1 MSTEPFSGPTLEL
14 PAQLK
19 RGLSA
24 GHPWVYRDH
33 VPKGFQAPSGTWVR
47 VRAGGYSAFALWD
60 ETSKIALRM
69 FSERALPDA
78 DWIRERVRLA
88 LALRRSLLDEQ
99 TSAYRLLYG
108 EGDGIP
114 GLTVDVYG
122 SFAVIVTYADSLE
135 AVVPWV
141 VRALVELLKL
151 HGVVRRARV
160 RDGEPPRLEVLHG
173 RLPPRDLIVAEH
185 GLRMQV
191 DLFLG
196 QKTGLF
202 LDHRENRRFMGGLC
216 AGKRVLNLFSYTGA
230 FSLYAARAGAAS
242 VTSVDLSQP
251 AARAARA
258 NFELNGLDPEQHEF
272 LAEDVFEF
280 LERTRQASVTYD
292 VVICDPPSFA
302 NSREQQKNALR
313 AYVSVNSAGL
323 RVLESGGIYAAASCT
338 AQVGLDAF
346 RGVLAEAAVNA
357 KRRLQIFHDAAHAA
371 DHPIFAGH
379 PEGRYLKFMV
389 ARALPIA

>member
-1 MSTEPFSGPTLEL
+1 VSTPFSGPTLEL

-19 RGLSA
+19 RGLQA

-33 VPKGFQAPSGTWVR
+33 VPRGFQAASGTWVR
-47 VRAGGYSAFALWD
+47 VRAGSYVAFALWD
-60 ETSKIALRM
+60 DTSRIALRM
-69 FSERALPDA
+69 FSELRVPDA
-78 DWIRERVRLA
+78 DWVRERVSQA
-88 LALRRSLLDEQ
+88 LSLRRALLDDQ

-114 GLTVDVYG
+114 GLTVDIYG
-122 SFAVIVTYADSLE
+122 SFAVIVSYADSLE
-135 AVVPWV
+135 TLVPWL

-151 HGVVRRARV
+151 HGIVRRARV
-160 RDGEPPRLEVLHG
+160 RDGEAPRLEVLHG
-173 RLPPRDLIVAEH
+173 RLPPRELIIAEH

-191 DLFLG
+191 DLFFG

-202 LDHRENRRFMGGLC
+202 LDHRENRRFIAELC
-216 AGKRVLNLFSYTGA
+216 RGKRVLNLFSYTGA
-230 FSLYAARAGAAS
+230 FSLYAARAGATR

-258 NFELNGLDPEQHEF
+258 NFQLNGLDPEQHDF
-272 LAEDVFEF
+272 FSEDVFEF
-280 LERTRQASVTYD
+280 LERSRQEGASYD
-292 VVICDPPSFA
+292 LVICDPPSFA
-302 NSREQQKNALR
+302 NSREQLKNALR

-323 RVLESGGIYAAASCT
+323 RVLEVGGTYAAASCT
-338 AQVGLDAF
+338 AQLSVEAF

-357 KRRLQIFHDAAHAA
+357 RRRLQIFHDAAQSS
-371 DHPIFAGH
+371 DHPVFAGH

-389 ARALPIA
+389 ARALAIA

>member
-1 MSTEPFSGPTLEL
+1 VNAPFSGPTLEL

-19 RGLSA
+19 RGLQA

-33 VPKGFQAPSGTWVR
+33 VPRGFQAASGTWVK
-47 VRAGGYSAFALWD
+47 VRAGGYTAFALWD

-69 FSERALPDA
+69 FSERAVPDA
-78 DWIRERVRLA
+78 DWVRARVAAA
-88 LALRRSLLDEQ
+88 LALRRALLDEQ

-122 SFAVIVTYADSLE
+122 PFAVIVTYAGSLE
-135 AVVPWV
+135 TLVPWV
-141 VRALVELLKL
+141 VRALAELLKL
-151 HGVVRRARV
+151 HGIVRRARV
-160 RDGEPPRLEVLHG
+160 RDGDPPRLELLQG
-173 RLPPRDLIVAEH
+173 RLPPRDLIIAEH
-185 GLRMQV
+185 GLRMHV
-191 DLFLG
+191 DLFVG

-202 LDHRENRRFMGGLC
+202 LDHRSNRRFLAELC

-230 FSLYAARAGAAS
+230 FSLYAARGGATS
-242 VTSVDLSQP
+242 VTSVDISEP

-272 LAEDVFEF
+272 VAEDVFEF
-280 LERTRQASVTYD
+280 LERARRGGVSYD

-313 AYVSVNSAGL
+313 AYVSVNSSGL
-323 RVLESGGIYAAASCT
+323 RVLEPSGIYAAASCT
-338 AQVGLDAF
+338 AQVSSEAF

-357 KRRLQIFHDAAHAA
+357 KRRLQLFHDAGHAA

-379 PEGRYLKFMV
+379 PEGRYLKFLV

>member
-1 MSTEPFSGPTLEL
+1 MNAHPFSGPTLEL

-19 RGLSA
+19 RGLQA

-33 VPKGFQAPSGTWVR
+33 IPRGFQAPSGTWVK

-69 FSERALPDA
+69 FSERGVPDA
-78 DWIRERVRLA
+78 DWVRARVAAA
-88 LALRRSLLDEQ
+88 LELRRSLLDNN

-122 SFAVIVTYADSLE
+122 SFAAIVTYADSLE
-135 AVVPWV
+135 TLVPWV
-141 VRALVELLKL
+141 VRALVELLKP
-151 HGVVRRARV
+151 HGIVRRARV
-160 RDGEPPRLEVLHG
+160 PDGEPPRLEVLHG
-173 RLPPRDLIVAEH
+173 RLPPRDLIIAEH

-202 LDHRENRRFMGGLC
+202 LDHRENRRFLGDLC

-230 FSLYAARAGAAS
+230 FSLYAARAGASS

-272 LAEDVFEF
+272 LSEDVFEF
-280 LERTRQASVTYD
+280 LERTRRAGTTYD

-323 RVLESGGIYAAASCT
+323 RVLSPNGIYAAASCT
-338 AQVGLDAF
+338 AQVSPDSF
-346 RGVLAEAAVNA
+346 RSVLAEAAVNA
-357 KRRLQIFHDAAHAA
+357 KRRLQIFHDAAHAG
-371 DHPIFAGH
+371 DHPIFVGH
-379 PEGRYLKFMV
+379 PEGRYLKFIV

>member
-1 MSTEPFSGPTLEL
+1 VSAAFSGPTLEL

-19 RGLSA
+19 RGLQA

-33 VPKGFQAPSGTWVR
+33 VPRGFQAASGTWVK

-60 ETSKIALRM
+60 ESSKIALRL
-69 FSERALPDA
+69 FSERAVPDA
-78 DWIRERVRLA
+78 SWVRERVAAA
-88 LALRRSLLDEQ
+88 LALRRALLDDQ

-122 SFAVIVTYADSLE
+122 AFAVIVTYADSLE
-135 AVVPWV
+135 TLVPWV
-141 VRALVELLKL
+141 VRALAELLKL

-173 RLPPRDLIVAEH
+173 RLPPRDLIIAEH
-185 GLRMQV
+185 GLRMHV

-202 LDHRENRRFMGGLC
+202 LDHRANRRFMGELC

-230 FSLYAARAGAAS
+230 FSLYAARAGATS
-242 VTSVDLSQP
+242 VTSVDMSQP

-258 NFELNGLDPEQHEF
+258 NFELNGMDPEPHEF
-272 LAEDVFEF
+272 VAEDVFEF
-280 LERTRQASVTYD
+280 LERTQQAGVSYD

-323 RVLESGGIYAAASCT
+323 RVLEPSGIYAAASCT
-338 AQVGLDAF
+338 AQVSSEAF

-357 KRRLQIFHDAAHAA
+357 KRRLQVFHDAGHAV
-371 DHPIFAGH
+371 DHPIFMGH
-379 PEGRYLKFMV
+379 PEGRYLKFV
-389 ARALPIA
+389 VSRALAIV

>member
-1 MSTEPFSGPTLEL
+1 MNAPFSGPTLEL

-19 RGLSA
+19 RGLQA

-33 VPKGFQAPSGTWVR
+33 VPRGFQAASGTWVK

-60 ETSKIALRM
+60 ESSRIALRL
-69 FSERALPDA
+69 FSEVRVPDEA
-78 DWIRERVRLA
+78 WVHERVAQA
-88 LALRRSLLDEQ
+88 LALRKSVLDEQ

-108 EGDGIP
+108 EGDGVP

-135 AVVPWV
+135 TVVPWV
-141 VRALVELLKL
+141 VRALAELLKP
-151 HGVVRRARV
+151 HGIVRRARV

-173 RLPPRDLIVAEH
+173 RLPPRDLIIGEH
-185 GLRMQV
+185 GVRMHV

-202 LDHRENRRFMGGLC
+202 LDHRENRRFLSTLC
-216 AGKRVLNLFSYTGA
+216 EKKRVLNLFSYTGA
-230 FSLYAARAGAAS
+230 FSLYAARAGATS
-242 VTSVDLSQP
+242 VTSVDMSQP

-258 NFELNGLDPEQHEF
+258 NFELNGLDPDAHEF
-272 LAEDVFEF
+272 LSEDVFEF
-280 LERTRQASVTYD
+280 LERTRQAGTSYD

-302 NSREQQKNALR
+302 NSREQLKNALR

-323 RVLESGGIYAAASCT
+323 RVLTPSGIYAAASCT
-338 AQVGLDAF
+338 A
-346 RGVLAEAAVNA
+346 
-357 KRRLQIFHDAAHAA
+357 
-371 DHPIFAGH
+371 
-379 PEGRYLKFMV
+379 
-389 ARALPIA
+389 

>member
-1 MSTEPFSGPTLEL
+1 MNAAFAGPTLEL
-14 PAQLK
+14 PGQLK
-19 RGLSA
+19 RGLQA

-33 VPKGFQAPSGTWVR
+33 VPRGFKAASGTWVK

-60 ETSKIALRM
+60 ETSSIALRL
-69 FSERALPDA
+69 FSERGVPDA
-78 DWIRERVRLA
+78 NWVRERVA
-88 LALRRSLLDEQ
+88 AAIALRRTLLDEQ

-122 SFAVIVTYADSLE
+122 AFAVIVSYADSLE
-135 AVVPWV
+135 TLVPWV

-160 RDGEPPRLEVLHG
+160 RDGEPPRLEALHG
-173 RLPPRDLIVAEH
+173 RLPPRDLIIVEH

-191 DLFLG
+191 DLFHG

-202 LDHRENRRFMGGLC
+202 LDHRDNRRFLGELC

-230 FSLYAARAGAAS
+230 FSLYAARAGATS
-242 VTSVDLSQP
+242 VTSVDLSEP

-258 NFELNGLDPEQHEF
+258 NFQLNGLDPEQHEF

-280 LERTRQASVTYD
+280 LERTRKEGRTFD

-302 NSREQQKNALR
+302 NSREQLKNALR

-323 RVLESGGIYAAASCT
+323 RVLSANGIYAAASCT
-338 AQVGLDAF
+338 AQVSPDAF

-357 KRRLQIFHDAAHAA
+357 KRRLQIFRDAGHAV
-371 DHPIFAGH
+371 DHPIFMGH
-379 PEGRYLKFMV
+379 PEGRYLKFMA
-389 ARALPIA
+389 ARALSIA

>member
-1 MSTEPFSGPTLEL
+1 VSAPTTCPTLEL

-19 RGLSA
+19 RGLQA

-33 VPKGFQAPSGTWVR
+33 VPRGFQAASGTWVR

-60 ETSKIALRM
+60 ETSKIALRL
-69 FSERALPDA
+69 FSERAVPDA
-78 DWIRERVRLA
+78 DWVRDRVAAA
-88 LALRRSLLDEQ
+88 LALRRALLDEH

-122 SFAVIVTYADSLE
+122 AFAVIVTYADSLD
-135 AVVPWV
+135 ALVPWV

-160 RDGEPPRLEVLHG
+160 RDGEPTRLEVLHG
-173 RLPPRDLIVAEH
+173 RLPPRDLIVVEH

-191 DLFLG
+191 DLFSG

-202 LDHRENRRFMGGLC
+202 LDHRANRRFLGELC

-230 FSLYAARAGAAS
+230 FSLYAARAGATS

-251 AARAARA
+251 AARAARS
-258 NFELNGLDPEQHEF
+258 NFELNGLDPDQHEF

-280 LERTRQASVTYD
+280 LERTRQAGTHYD

-302 NSREQQKNALR
+302 NSRDQQKNALR
-313 AYVSVNSAGL
+313 AYVSVNSSGL
-323 RVLESGGIYAAASCT
+323 RVLAAGGIYAAASCT
-338 AQVGLDAF
+338 AQVSADAF

-357 KRRLQIFHDAAHAA
+357 KRRLQIFHDAGHAV
-371 DHPIFAGH
+371 DHPIFSGH
-379 PEGRYLKFMV
+379 PEGRYLKFIA

>member
-1 MSTEPFSGPTLEL
+1 VNAPFSGPTLEL

-19 RGLSA
+19 RGLQA

-33 VPKGFQAPSGTWVR
+33 VPRGFQAASGTWVK

-60 ETSKIALRM
+60 ETSKIALRL
-69 FSERALPDA
+69 FSERGVPDA
-78 DWIRERVRLA
+78 DWVKERVAVA
-88 LALRRSLLDEQ
+88 LALRRALLDEH

-135 AVVPWV
+135 TLVPWV
-141 VRALVELLKL
+141 VRALAELLKL

-173 RLPPRDLIVAEH
+173 RLPPRDLIIAEH

-202 LDHRENRRFMGGLC
+202 LDHRANRRFLAELC

-230 FSLYAARAGAAS
+230 FSLHAARAGAAS

-251 AARAARA
+251 AARAART

-280 LERTRQASVTYD
+280 LERTRQAGTSYD

-302 NSREQQKNALR
+302 NSREQQRNALR
-313 AYVSVNSAGL
+313 AYVSVNSSGL
-323 RVLESGGIYAAASCT
+323 RVLETNGIYAAASCT
-338 AQVGLDAF
+338 AQVSGDAF

-357 KRRLQIFHDAAHAA
+357 KRRLQIFHDAGHAA

-379 PEGRYLKFMV
+379 PEGRYLKFLV

>member
-1 MSTEPFSGPTLEL
+1 VNSAFSGPTLEL

-19 RGLSA
+19 RGLQA

-33 VPKGFQAPSGTWVR
+33 VPRDFRAPSGTWVR
-47 VRAGGYSAFALWD
+47 VRAGGYTAFALWD
-60 ETSKIALRM
+60 ESSRIALRL
-69 FSERALPDA
+69 FSGERAPDA
-78 DWIRERVRLA
+78 SWIRERLAAA
-88 LALRRSLLDEQ
+88 LALRRALLDAE

-122 SFAVIVTYADSLE
+122 PFAVLVTYADSLD

-141 VRALVELLKL
+141 VSALVELLKL

-173 RLPPRDLIVAEH
+173 RSPPRDLIIAEH
-185 GLRMQV
+185 GLRMYV
-191 DLFLG
+191 DLFVG

-202 LDHRENRRFMGGLC
+202 LDHRENRRFLGKLC
-216 AGKRVLNLFSYTGA
+216 ENKRVLNLFSYTGA
-230 FSLYAARAGAAS
+230 FSLYAARAGAS
-242 VTSVDLSQP
+242 RVTSVDISEP

-258 NFELNGLDPEQHEF
+258 NFELNGLDPEPHEF
-272 LAEDVFEF
+272 LAEDVFEY
-280 LERTRQASVTYD
+280 LERARRAGTTFD

-302 NSREQQKNALR
+302 NSREQLKNALR
-313 AYVSVNSAGL
+313 AYVRVNSAGL
-323 RVLESGGIYAAASCT
+323 RVLEPSGMYAAASCT
-338 AQVGLDAF
+338 SQVSVEAF

-357 KRRLQIFHDAAHAA
+357 KRRLQIFHDAGHAP
-371 DHPIFAGH
+371 DHPVFAGH
-379 PEGRYLKFMV
+379 PEGRYLKFIA

>member
-1 MSTEPFSGPTLEL
+1 VNAAFAGPTLEL
-14 PAQLK
+14 PGQLK
-19 RGLSA
+19 RGLQA

-33 VPKGFQAPSGTWVR
+33 VPRGFKAASGTWVK

-60 ETSKIALRM
+60 ETSSIALRL
-69 FSERALPDA
+69 FSERGVPDA
-78 DWIRERVRLA
+78 NWVRERVA
-88 LALRRSLLDEQ
+88 AAIALRRTLLDEQ

-122 SFAVIVTYADSLE
+122 AFAVIVSYADSLE
-135 AVVPWV
+135 TLVPWV

-160 RDGEPPRLEVLHG
+160 RDGEPPRLEALHG
-173 RLPPRDLIVAEH
+173 RLPPRDLIIVEH

-191 DLFLG
+191 DLFHG

-202 LDHRENRRFMGGLC
+202 LDHRDNRRFLGELC

-230 FSLYAARAGAAS
+230 FSLYAARAGATS
-242 VTSVDLSQP
+242 VTSVDLSEP

-258 NFELNGLDPEQHEF
+258 NFQLNGLDPEQHEF

-280 LERTRQASVTYD
+280 LERTRKEGRTFD

-302 NSREQQKNALR
+302 NSREQLKNALR

-323 RVLESGGIYAAASCT
+323 RVLSANGIYAAASCT
-338 AQVGLDAF
+338 AQVSPDAF

-357 KRRLQIFHDAAHAA
+357 KRRLQIFRDAGHAV
-371 DHPIFAGH
+371 DHPIFMGH
-379 PEGRYLKFMV
+379 PEGRYLKFMA
-389 ARALPIA
+389 ARALSIA

>member
-1 MSTEPFSGPTLEL
+1 VNAVFSGPTLDLPKEL
-14 PAQLK
+14 R

-33 VPKGFQAPSGTWVR
+33 VPRGFQAPSGTWVK

-60 ETSKIALRM
+60 ETSKIALRL
-69 FSERALPDA
+69 FSERGVPDA
-78 DWIRERVRLA
+78 DWVKERLRSALELRRLLQDDHTSGYRLA
-88 LALRRSLLDEQ
+88 
-99 TSAYRLLYG
+99 YG
-108 EGDGIP
+108 EGDGLP

-122 SFAVIVTYADSLE
+122 AFAVIVTYADSLE
-135 AVVPWV
+135 AIVPWV
-141 VRALVELLKL
+141 VRALAELLKL
-151 HGVVRRARV
+151 HGIVRRARV

-173 RLPPRDLIVAEH
+173 RLPPRDLIISEH
-185 GLRMQV
+185 GLRMHV

-202 LDHRENRRFMGGLC
+202 LDHRENRRYIAGLC

-230 FSLYAARAGAAS
+230 FSLYAARAGATS
-242 VTSVDLSQP
+242 VTSVDLSEP

-272 LAEDVFEF
+272 VSADVFEY
-280 LERTRQASVTYD
+280 LERTRRVGTRYD

-313 AYVSVNSAGL
+313 AYVSVNSSGL
-323 RVLESGGIYAAASCT
+323 RVLEPSGIYAAASCT
-338 AQVGLDAF
+338 AQVSPDAF
-346 RGVLAEAAVNA
+346 RSVLAEAAVNA
-357 KRRLQIFHDAAHAA
+357 KRRLQIFHDAGHAS
-371 DHPIFAGH
+371 DHPIFMGH
-379 PEGRYLKFMV
+379 PEGRYLKFLV
-389 ARALPIA
+389 ARALPVV

>member
-1 MSTEPFSGPTLEL
+1 MNATFSGPTLEL

-19 RGLSA
+19 RGLQA
-24 GHPWVYRDH
+24 GHPWIYRDH
-33 VPKGFQAPSGTWVR
+33 VPRGFGAASGTWVK
-47 VRAGGYSAFALWD
+47 VRAGGYAGFALWD
-60 ETSKIALRM
+60 ETSKIALRL
-69 FSERALPDA
+69 FSERGVPDA
-78 DWIRERVRLA
+78 DWVRERVAAA
-88 LALRRSLLDEQ
+88 LALRRSLLDDQ

-122 SFAVIVTYADSLE
+122 AFAVIITYADSLE
-135 AVVPWV
+135 TLVPWV
-141 VRALVELLKL
+141 VRALTELLKL

-173 RLPPRDLIVAEH
+173 RLPPRDLIIAEH

-202 LDHRENRRFMGGLC
+202 LDHRANRRFLGELC

-230 FSLYAARAGAAS
+230 FSLYAARAGATS
-242 VTSVDLSQP
+242 VTSVDISQP

-258 NFELNGLDPEQHEF
+258 NFALNGLDPEQHEF

-280 LERTRQASVTYD
+280 LERTRQAGTSYD

-313 AYVSVNSAGL
+313 AYVSVNSSGL
-323 RVLESGGIYAAASCT
+323 RVLEPNGIYAAASCT
-338 AQVGLDAF
+338 AQVSSEAF

-357 KRRLQIFHDAAHAA
+357 KRRLQVFHDAGHAP
-371 DHPIFAGH
+371 DHPIFVGH
-379 PEGRYLKFMV
+379 PEGRYLKFVV

>member
-1 MSTEPFSGPTLEL
+1 VTAPFTGPTLEL
-14 PAQLK
+14 PGQLK
-19 RGLSA
+19 RGLQA

-33 VPKGFQAPSGTWVR
+33 VPRGFQAPSGTWVK
-47 VRAGGYSAFALWD
+47 VRSGGFSGFALWD
-60 ETSKIALRM
+60 ESSKIALRM
-69 FSERALPDA
+69 FSERVVPDA
-78 DWIRERVRLA
+78 DWTRERVAAA
-88 LALRRSLLDEQ
+88 LELRRALLDEQ

-122 SFAVIVTYADSLE
+122 PFAVIVTYADSLD
-135 AVVPWV
+135 ALVPWV

-160 RDGEPPRLEVLHG
+160 RDGEPPKLEALHG
-173 RLPPRDLIVAEH
+173 RFPPRDLIIAAH
-185 GLRMQV
+185 GLRMHV
-191 DLFLG
+191 DLFSG

-202 LDHRENRRFMGGLC
+202 LDHRENRRFLGALC

-230 FSLYAARAGAAS
+230 FSLYAARAGASS

-251 AARAARA
+251 AARAARS
-258 NFELNGLDPEQHEF
+258 NFELNGIDPEPHEF

-280 LERTRQASVTYD
+280 LERMRKDGTTYD

-302 NSREQQKNALR
+302 NSRDQQKNALR
-313 AYVSVNSAGL
+313 AYVSVNSSGL
-323 RVLESGGIYAAASCT
+323 RVLAPGGIYAAASCT
-338 AQVGLDAF
+338 AQVSSDAF

-357 KRRLQIFHDAAHAA
+357 KRRLQIFHDAGHAP

-379 PEGRYLKFMV
+379 PEGRYLKFMA

>member
-1 MSTEPFSGPTLEL
+1 VTAPNACPTLEL

-19 RGLSA
+19 RGLQA

-33 VPKGFQAPSGTWVR
+33 VPRGFQAASGTWVK
-47 VRAGGYSAFALWD
+47 VRSGGFSAFALWD
-60 ETSKIALRM
+60 ESSKIALRL
-69 FSERALPDA
+69 FSERVVPDA
-78 DWIRERVRLA
+78 DWVRERVAAA
-88 LALRRSLLDEQ
+88 LELRRALQDPQ

-122 SFAVIVTYADSLE
+122 PFAVIVTYADSLDTL
-135 AVVPWV
+135 VPWV

-160 RDGEPPRLEVLHG
+160 RDGEPPKLEVLHG
-173 RLPPRDLIVAEH
+173 RLPPRDLIVAEY
-185 GLRMQV
+185 GLRMHV
-191 DLFLG
+191 DLFSG

-202 LDHRENRRFMGGLC
+202 LDHRENRRFLGALC

-230 FSLYAARAGAAS
+230 FSLYAARAGARS

-251 AARAARA
+251 AARAARS

-280 LERTRQASVTYD
+280 LERTRQAGTTYD

-302 NSREQQKNALR
+302 NSRDQQKNALR
-313 AYVSVNSAGL
+313 AYVSVNSSGL
-323 RVLESGGIYAAASCT
+323 RVLAPGGIYAAASCT
-338 AQVGLDAF
+338 AQVSNDAF

-357 KRRLQIFHDAAHAA
+357 KRRLQIFHDAGHAP

-379 PEGRYLKFMV
+379 PEGRYLKFV
-389 ARALPIA
+389 AARGLPIA

>member
-1 MSTEPFSGPTLEL
+1 MRSG
-14 PAQLK
+14 
-19 RGLSA
+19 S
-24 GHPWVYRDH
+24 
-33 VPKGFQAPSGTWVR
+33 
-47 VRAGGYSAFALWD
+47 YSAFALWD
-60 ETSKIALRM
+60 DSSKIALRL
-69 FSERALPDA
+69 FSESVAPDA
-78 DWIRERVRLA
+78 DWVQQRVANA
-88 LALRRSLLDEQ
+88 LELRRSLLDSQ

-114 GLTVDVYG
+114 GLTVDIYG
-122 SFAVIVTYADSLE
+122 AFAVIVTYADSLE
-135 AVVPWV
+135 VVVPWV
-141 VRALVELLKL
+141 VRALSELLKL

-160 RDGEPPRLEVLHG
+160 RDGEAPRLEVLHG
-173 RLPPRDLIVAEH
+173 RLPPRELIISEH

-202 LDHRENRRFMGGLC
+202 LDHRENRRFLGNLC
-216 AGKRVLNLFSYTGA
+216 ANKRVLNLFSYTGA
-230 FSLYAARAGAAS
+230 FSLYAARAGAKS

-258 NFELNGLDPEQHEF
+258 NFELNGIDADQHEF

-280 LERTRQASVTYD
+280 LERTRQKGVKYD

-302 NSREQQKNALR
+302 NSRDQQKNALR
-313 AYVSVNSAGL
+313 AYVSVNSSGL
-323 RVLESGGIYAAASCT
+323 RVLEPLGFYAAASCT
-338 AQVGLDAF
+338 AQVSPDSF

-357 KRRLQIFHDAAHAA
+357 KRRLQIVHDAGHAP

-379 PEGRYLKFMV
+379 PEGRYLKFIV

>member
-1 MSTEPFSGPTLEL
+1 MSPDFSGPTLEL

-19 RGLSA
+19 RGLQA

-33 VPKGFQAPSGTWVR
+33 VPRGFQAPSGTWVK
-47 VRAGGYSAFALWD
+47 VRAGGYTAFALWD
-60 ETSKIALRM
+60 ETSKIALRL
-69 FSERALPDA
+69 FSERGVPDA
-78 DWIRERVRLA
+78 AWVSDRVNAA
-88 LALRRSLLDEQ
+88 LALRQRLLDRE

-122 SFAVIVTYADSLE
+122 AFAVIVTYADSLE
-135 AVVPWV
+135 SVVPWV
-141 VRALVELLKL
+141 VRALHEQLKL

-173 RLPPRDLIVAEH
+173 RLPPRDLIISEH
-185 GLRMQV
+185 GLRMHV

-202 LDHRENRRFMGGLC
+202 LDHRDNRHFLGQLC
-216 AGKRVLNLFSYTGA
+216 GGKRVLNLFSYTGA
-230 FSLYAARAGAAS
+230 FSLYAARAGATL

-258 NFELNGLDPEQHEF
+258 NFELNGFDPDQHEF
-272 LAEDVFEF
+272 LSEDVFEF
-280 LERTRQASVTYD
+280 LERTRQAKLSYD

-313 AYVSVNSAGL
+313 AYASVNSSGL
-323 RVLESGGIYAAASCT
+323 RVLEVGGIYAAASCT
-338 AQVGLDAF
+338 AQVSSEAF

-357 KRRLQIFHDAAHAA
+357 KRRLQIIHDAGHAA
-371 DHPIFAGH
+371 DHPIQAGH
-379 PEGRYLKFMV
+379 PEGRYLKFVV
-389 ARALPIA
+389 ARALSIP

>member
-1 MSTEPFSGPTLEL
+1 VSEPFTGPTLEL
-14 PAQLK
+14 PSPLK
-19 RGLSA
+19 RALQA

-33 VPKGFQAPSGTWVR
+33 VPRAFQAASGTWVK

-60 ETSKIALRM
+60 ETSKIALRL
-69 FSERALPDA
+69 FSERVVPDA
-78 DWIRERVRLA
+78 DWVRERVAAA
-88 LALRRSLLDEQ
+88 LALRRALLDEQ

-135 AVVPWV
+135 TLVPWV
-141 VRALVELLKL
+141 VKALVELLKL

-160 RDGEPPRLEVLHG
+160 RDGEPPRLEALHG
-173 RLPPRDLIVAEH
+173 RLPPRDLIIVEH

-191 DLFLG
+191 DLFAG

-202 LDHRENRRFMGGLC
+202 LDHRANRQFLSKLC

-230 FSLYAARAGAAS
+230 FSLYAARAGATS
-242 VTSVDLSQP
+242 VTSVDLSEP
-251 AARAARA
+251 AARAARS
-258 NFELNGLDPEQHEF
+258 NFQLNGLDPEQHEF
-272 LAEDVFEF
+272 VAEDVFEF
-280 LERTRQASVTYD
+280 LERTRQARISYD

-313 AYVSVNSAGL
+313 AYVSVNSSGL
-323 RVLESGGIYAAASCT
+323 RVLEPNGIYAAASCT
-338 AQVGLDAF
+338 AQVSVDAF
-346 RGVLAEAAVNA
+346 RAVVAEAAVNA
-357 KRRLQIFHDAAHAA
+357 KRRLQIFHDAGHAV

-379 PEGRYLKFMV
+379 PEGRYLKFLV

>member
-1 MSTEPFSGPTLEL
+1 VSAPPTPQTLEL

-19 RGLSA
+19 RGLQA

-33 VPKGFQAPSGTWVR
+33 VPRGFQAPSGTWVK
-47 VRAGGYSAFALWD
+47 VRSGGYSAFALWD
-60 ETSKIALRM
+60 ESSKIALRV
-69 FSERALPDA
+69 FSERVVPDA
-78 DWIRERVRLA
+78 AWVRERIVAA
-88 LALRRSLLDEQ
+88 LALRRALLDQQ

-122 SFAVIVTYADSLE
+122 AFAVIVTYAESLD
-135 AVVPWV
+135 VLVPWV
-141 VRALVELLKL
+141 VDALVELLKL

-160 RDGEPPRLEVLHG
+160 RDGEPPKLEVLHG
-173 RLPPRDLIVAEH
+173 RLPSRDLIISEH
-185 GLRMQV
+185 GVRMHV
-191 DLFLG
+191 DLFSG

-202 LDHRENRRFMGGLC
+202 LDHRENRRFLGELC
-216 AGKRVLNLFSYTGA
+216 AGKSVLNLFSYTGA
-230 FSLYAARAGAAS
+230 FSLYAARAGASS

-251 AARAARA
+251 AARAARS
-258 NFELNGLDPEQHEF
+258 NFELNGIDPEPHEF

-280 LERTRQASVTYD
+280 LERTRRAGKTFD

-302 NSREQQKNALR
+302 NSRDQLKNALR

-323 RVLESGGIYAAASCT
+323 RVLAAGGIYAAASCT
-338 AQVGLDAF
+338 AQVSSEAL

-357 KRRLQIFHDAAHAA
+357 KRRLQIVHDAGHAA

-389 ARALPIA
+389 GRALTVA

>member
-1 MSTEPFSGPTLEL
+1 VNAAFAGPTLEL

-19 RGLSA
+19 RGLQA

-33 VPKGFQAPSGTWVR
+33 VPRGFQAASGTWVK

-60 ETSKIALRM
+60 ETSRIALRL
-69 FSERALPDA
+69 FSELGVPDA
-78 DWIRERVRLA
+78 NWIRERVVQA
-88 LALRRSLLDEQ
+88 LALRKVLLDDQ

-135 AVVPWV
+135 TVVPWV
-141 VRALVELLKL
+141 VRALAELLKL
-151 HGVVRRARV
+151 HGIVRRARV
-160 RDGEPPRLEVLHG
+160 RDGEAPRLEVLHG
-173 RLPPRDLIVAEH
+173 RLPPRDLIIAEH

-202 LDHRENRRFMGGLC
+202 LDHRENRRFLGALC
-216 AGKRVLNLFSYTGA
+216 GGKRVLNLFSYTGA
-230 FSLYAARAGAAS
+230 FSLYAARAGAIS
-242 VTSVDLSQP
+242 VTSVDISQP

-258 NFELNGLDPEQHEF
+258 NFELNGIDPEQHEF
-272 LAEDVFEF
+272 LSEDVFEF
-280 LERTRQASVTYD
+280 LERTRQMGKTYD

-302 NSREQQKNALR
+302 NSRDQLKNALR

-323 RVLESGGIYAAASCT
+323 RVLEPSGVYAAASCT
-338 AQVGLDAF
+338 SQVSVDAF

-357 KRRLQIFHDAAHAA
+357 KRRFQVFHDAGHAP
-371 DHPIFAGH
+371 DHPISVGH
-379 PEGRYLKFMV
+379 PEGRYLKFIV
-389 ARALPIA
+389 GRALPRA

>member
-1 MSTEPFSGPTLEL
+1 MSAEFSGPTLEL

-19 RGLSA
+19 RGLQA

-33 VPKGFQAPSGTWVR
+33 VPRGFRAASGTWVQIR
-47 VRAGGYSAFALWD
+47 SGGYTAYALWD
-60 ETSKIALRM
+60 ETSRIALRL
-69 FSERALPDA
+69 FSEQRVPDA
-78 DWIRERVRLA
+78 DWVRARIEQA
-88 LALRRSLLDEQ
+88 LALRKTVLGED

-122 SFAVIVTYADSLE
+122 QFAAIVTYADSLE

-141 VRALVELLKL
+141 VRALADLLKL

-173 RLPPRDLIVAEH
+173 RLPPRDLIVSEH
-185 GLRMQV
+185 GLRMHV

-202 LDHRENRRFMGGLC
+202 LDHRENRRFLADLC
-216 AGKRVLNLFSYTGA
+216 VGKRVLNLFSYTGA
-230 FSLYAARAGAAS
+230 FSLYAARAGAER
-242 VTSVDLSQP
+242 VTSVDMSQP

-258 NFELNGLDPEQHEF
+258 NFELNGLDSDAHEF

-280 LERTRQASVTYD
+280 LERTKQKKQTFD

-302 NSREQQKNALR
+302 NSRDQLKNALR
-313 AYVSVNSAGL
+313 AYVRVNSAGL
-323 RVLESGGIYAAASCT
+323 RVLEIGGIYAAASCT
-338 AQVGLDAF
+338 AQVSVDAF
-346 RGVLAEAAVNA
+346 RSMLAESAVNA
-357 KRRLQIFHDAAHAA
+357 KRRYQIFHDAAHAS
-371 DHPIFAGH
+371 DHPVFAGH
-379 PEGRYLKFMV
+379 PEGRYLKFV
-389 ARALPIA
+389 VGRAVPIP

>member
-1 MSTEPFSGPTLEL
+1 MNAPFSGPTLEL

-19 RGLSA
+19 RGLQA

-33 VPKGFQAPSGTWVR
+33 VPRGFQAPSGTWVK

-60 ETSKIALRM
+60 ETSKIALRL
-69 FSERALPDA
+69 FSERVVPDA
-78 DWIRERVRLA
+78 AWVKERVAAA
-88 LALRRSLLDEQ
+88 LALRRALLDEN

-122 SFAVIVTYADSLE
+122 SFAVIVSYADSLE
-135 AVVPWV
+135 TLVPWV

-151 HGVVRRARV
+151 HGIVRRARV

-173 RLPPRDLIVAEH
+173 RLPPRELIIVEH

-202 LDHRENRRFMGGLC
+202 LDQRENRRFLGELC

-251 AARAARA
+251 AARAART
-258 NFELNGLDPEQHEF
+258 NFELNGLDQEQHEF

-280 LERTRQASVTYD
+280 LERTRQAGISYD

-302 NSREQQKNALR
+302 NSREQQRNALR
-313 AYVSVNSAGL
+313 AYVSVNSSGL
-323 RVLESGGIYAAASCT
+323 RVLESNGVYAAASCT
-338 AQVGLDAF
+338 AQVSSEAF

-357 KRRLQIFHDAAHAA
+357 KRRLQIFHDAGHAA
-371 DHPIFAGH
+371 DHPIFVGH
-379 PEGRYLKFMV
+379 PEGRYLKFLV

>member
-1 MSTEPFSGPTLEL
+1 MNAPFSGPTLEL

-19 RGLSA
+19 RGLQA

-33 VPKGFQAPSGTWVR
+33 VPRGFQAPSGTWVK

-60 ETSKIALRM
+60 ETSKIALRL
-69 FSERALPDA
+69 FSERVVPDA
-78 DWIRERVRLA
+78 AWVKERVAAA
-88 LALRRSLLDEQ
+88 LALRRALLDEN

-122 SFAVIVTYADSLE
+122 SFAVIVSYADSLE
-135 AVVPWV
+135 TLVPWV

-151 HGVVRRARV
+151 HGIVRRARV

-173 RLPPRDLIVAEH
+173 RLPPRELIIVEH

-202 LDHRENRRFMGGLC
+202 LDQRENRRFLGELC

-251 AARAARA
+251 AARAART

-280 LERTRQASVTYD
+280 LERTRQAGISYD

-302 NSREQQKNALR
+302 NSREQQRNALR
-313 AYVSVNSAGL
+313 AYVSVNSSGL
-323 RVLESGGIYAAASCT
+323 RVLESNGVYAAASCT
-338 AQVGLDAF
+338 AQVSSEAF

-357 KRRLQIFHDAAHAA
+357 KRRLQIFHDAGHAA
-371 DHPIFAGH
+371 DHPIFVGH
-379 PEGRYLKFMV
+379 PEGRYLKFVV

>member
-1 MSTEPFSGPTLEL
+1 VSAPFSGPTLEL
-14 PAQLK
+14 PTQLK
-19 RGLSA
+19 RGLQA

-33 VPKGFQAPSGTWVR
+33 VPRGFQAASGTWVK
-47 VRAGGYSAFALWD
+47 VRAGSYAAYALWD
-60 ETSKIALRM
+60 ETSRIALRL
-69 FSERALPDA
+69 FSELQVPDA
-78 DWIRERVRLA
+78 NWVRERLVQA
-88 LALRRSLLDEQ
+88 LALRRSMLDEQ

-135 AVVPWV
+135 VVVPWV

-151 HGVVRRARV
+151 HGIVRRARV

-173 RLPPRDLIVAEH
+173 RLPPRDLIIAEH

-202 LDHRENRRFMGGLC
+202 LDHRENRRFMGALC

-230 FSLYAARAGAAS
+230 FSLYAARAGATS
-242 VTSVDLSQP
+242 VTSVDMSQP

-258 NFELNGLDPEQHEF
+258 NFELNGLDPDQHEF
-272 LAEDVFEF
+272 LSEDVFEF
-280 LERTRQASVTYD
+280 LERSRQKGMSYD
-292 VVICDPPSFA
+292 VVICDPPTFA

-323 RVLESGGIYAAASCT
+323 RVLEPSGVYAAASCT
-338 AQVGLDAF
+338 AQVSVDAF
-346 RGVLAEAAVNA
+346 RGILAESAVNA
-357 KRRLQIFHDAAHAA
+357 KRRLQIFHDAAHAP

-379 PEGRYLKFMV
+379 PEGRYLKFIV
-389 ARALPIA
+389 ARSVPIA